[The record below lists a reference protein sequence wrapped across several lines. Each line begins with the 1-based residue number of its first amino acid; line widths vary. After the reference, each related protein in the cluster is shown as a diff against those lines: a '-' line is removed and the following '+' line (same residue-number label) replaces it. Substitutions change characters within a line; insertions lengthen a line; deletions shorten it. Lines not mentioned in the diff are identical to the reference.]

1 MPRSRSRDRSRR
13 SRSRRSRSHRS
24 SSRRS
29 RSRRRSRDRRD
40 DRRSRSRERK
50 KSPYK
55 SSRREIPPR
64 AAAPP
69 KAVEPDEGVTLEQ
82 RQHSVECDGR
92 LYACIDFTAPGQ
104 LPESVAPTW
113 QADPSSGSKQFY
125 QQNESSKG
133 LEWGT
138 VPPGWELA
146 PASESVTEKVIK
158 PHPWGTHLIVTLDS
172 KAYHTS
178 SSNRP
183 GSLEMLWDYEKDRSG
198 KGFRLEKKVG
208 MNSKWHGRLLI
219 RTKLIF
225 TSS

>member
-1 MPRSRSRDRSRR
+1 MARSRSRDRRRR
-13 SRSRRSRSHRS
+13 SRSRRSK
-24 SSRRS
+24 SRRS

-40 DRRSRSRERK
+40 DRRSRSRDRK

-55 SSRREIPPR
+55 STRKELPARTAAA

-69 KAVEPDEGVTLEQ
+69 KVESDEGVTLEQ
-82 RQHSVECDGR
+82 RQNSVECDGR
-92 LYACIDFTAPGQ
+92 LYACIDFTPPGQ

-113 QADPSSGSKQFY
+113 QADPASGSKQFY
-125 QQNESSKG
+125 QQNEASKG

-146 PASESVTEKVIK
+146 PAHESVSEKVIK
-158 PHPWGTHLIVTLDS
+158 PHPWGTHLIVTSDN

-178 SSNRP
+178 ASSKP
-183 GSLEMLWDYEKDRSG
+183 GSLEMLWDYDKDRSA
-198 KGFRLEKKVG
+198 KGFRLQKKVG